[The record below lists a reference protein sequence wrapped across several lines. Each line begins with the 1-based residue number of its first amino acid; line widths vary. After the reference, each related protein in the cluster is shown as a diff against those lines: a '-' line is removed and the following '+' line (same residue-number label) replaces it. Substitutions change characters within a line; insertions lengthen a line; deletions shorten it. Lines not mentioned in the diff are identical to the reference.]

1 MNAWPVVA
9 ALVLAIGT
17 GAAGYVKGRTDNEAT
32 HTAAALAEAEARAA
46 DQARILAAEQKVR
59 LLNQALEDQAYAD
72 PVQSPACLPRS
83 RVLRLNTYAAP

>member
-1 MNAWPVVA
+1 MSAWPIIA

-17 GAAGYVKGRTDNEAT
+17 GAAGYIKGRSDNEAT

-83 RVLRLNTYAAP
+83 RVLRLNQYAAP

>member
-17 GAAGYVKGRTDNEAT
+17 GAAGYTKGRADNEAT

-46 DQARILAAEQKVR
+46 DQSRILAAEQKAR
-59 LLNQALEDQAYAD
+59 LLTQALEDQAYAD
-72 PVQSPACLPRS
+72 PVQSPACLPRA
-83 RVLRLNTYAAP
+83 RVLRLNQYAAP